1 MLSVGRVAGRRSG
14 GGGAPHMEPA
24 HALGVT
30 VAHLQDPPPPS
41 RRAPSAQPECGLQ
54 RPGWGRPPSPCSR
67 HPVRVPGH
75 ASRPRGSAALL
86 VSLPASRTR
95 RLGLGPGL
103 THLCPPR
110 PARCPARSSGWACV
124 YVAECERVPPGE
136 QPPASRLRGAACH
149 APLSGCC
156 AAWYRGCRGPGFK
169 DKVKSSMFIALLR

>member
-14 GGGAPHMEPA
+14 GGGAPRMEPA

-30 VAHLQDPPPPS
+30 VAHLQDPLPPS

-67 HPVRVPGH
+67 HPVRVPG
-75 ASRPRGSAALL
+75 ARFTAARECRTARVAARQPDAAPRPGARPYS
-86 VSLPASRTR
+86 SL
-95 RLGLGPGL
+95 
-103 THLCPPR
+103 PPR
-110 PARCPARSSGWACV
+110 PARCPARSSGWARV

-169 DKVKSSMFIALLR
+169 DRVKSSMFIALLR